1 MKDNSVQSRTIEWLR
16 FFCAV
21 LVVFIHAFGP
31 KVASYKNG
39 VYDTT
44 RILISQGIGRVAV
57 PIFFLISGYLFFLKL
72 EKWNTQIWI
81 NKLKKRIHSLLIPYF
96 IWNLI
101 AILVSLYFYSAPW
114 ILKGGDPPDLVIW
127 YNNIRGFRAFWNSDS
142 GLWPIDGPLW
152 FIRNLIILVILSPIL
167 YCFLKKTG
175 IVGLVVLGLLYVFRW
190 WEELPGLELSGF
202 FFFCVG
208 GFFSINQIDFS
219 SFFKKYRLLTTSLTI
234 PILVGIV
241 LTYGNSNEF
250 YLKLRGLFTIF
261 GSASVI
267 GIVSYLIKNQ
277 KIHERAFLSN
287 SSFLIFA
294 AHNVM
299 LLLMVMLKID
309 KVIHSTSQIAL
320 TIKYLAAPSITIAI
334 LLGCYYIM
342 NRWTPRLLA
351 FLTGGRY

>member
-1 MKDNSVQSRTIEWLR
+1 MKDNSVQSKAIEWLR

-39 VYDTT
+39 VYDTI
-44 RILISQGIGRVAV
+44 RILFSQGIGRVAV
-57 PIFFLISGYLFFLKL
+57 PIFFIISGFLFFVKL
-72 EKWNTQIWI
+72 ERWDSQIWI
-81 NKLKKRIHSLLIPYF
+81 NKLKNRVHSLLIPYF

-101 AILVSLYFYSAPW
+101 AILVSLYFFSSRW
-114 ILKGGDPPDLVIW
+114 IVKGGAPPNLIIW
-127 YNNIRGFRAFWNSDS
+127 YENIGGLKAFWNSES

-152 FIRNLIILVILSPIL
+152 FIRNLIILVILSPIIH
-167 YCFLKKTG
+167 YYLKKTG
-175 IVGLVVLGLLYVFRW
+175 ILGLVILGILYIFRW
-190 WEELPGLELSGF
+190 WKEIPGLELSGF
-202 FFFCVG
+202 YFFSLG

-219 SFFKKYRLLTTSLTI
+219 SFFKKYRLLSTSLAV
-234 PILVGIV
+234 PLLAGIV
-241 LTYGNSNEF
+241 FTYGNNNVFFPE
-250 YLKLRGLFTIF
+250 LRGLFTIF

-267 GIVSYLIKNQ
+267 GIVSYLIGNK

-299 LLLMVMLKID
+299 LLLMVMLKMN
-309 KVIHSTSQIAL
+309 KAFPSTSQIAL
-320 TIKYLAAPSITIAI
+320 TIKYFAAPSITIAI
-334 LLGCYYIM
+334 LLGCYYLM

-351 FLTGGRY
+351 FLTGRRY